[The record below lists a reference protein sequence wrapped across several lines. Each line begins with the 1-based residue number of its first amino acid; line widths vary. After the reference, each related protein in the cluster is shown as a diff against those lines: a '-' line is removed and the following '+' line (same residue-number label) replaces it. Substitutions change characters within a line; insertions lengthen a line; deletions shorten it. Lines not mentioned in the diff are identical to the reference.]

1 MVKFKTKNYLNS
13 RGQSLIE
20 VLVGLGIAA
29 IVIAGASIA
38 ISFMLQSN
46 TANQKTQSASSL
58 VQQLS
63 DKIKVIGGANWNDI
77 YNLPTK
83 GSSTQ
88 YYVNASGTALTIA
101 TGTQS
106 VSVGGVNYALFF
118 SIENVCR
125 SDDSS
130 STITGTAPCV
140 SGSSDDPSTQKI
152 TSYAQW
158 QAGGKTTQVTIFNYL
173 TRWKNKVFKQTDW
186 SGGGSQD
193 GPITLENNKFSSS
206 TNIDYST
213 TTGAI
218 RIQGL

>member
-186 SGGGSQD
+186 SGGSGQE
-193 GPITLENNKFSSS
+193 GPLTDPNNQYASS
-206 TNIDYST
+206 TNVNAST
-213 TTGAI
+213 SGSI
-218 RIQGL
+218 KIQGF